1 MATPYRYTFLLICIL
16 FLTFSLETQMKAQI
30 TSLVWMKDS
39 QAKLEKELS
48 AKFGDSQQPRIQKG
62 LKQVA
67 DFWRVEDGD
76 AAAFEDFVRTNF
88 AGDQTTLD
96 VMFNRFEN
104 LFEQLSGHMNEIGLA
119 FRQQSDLELGPI
131 YPFDEIFAAYSPD
144 AHITDDFFKNKLA
157 FIVLLNFPLTT
168 LNERLVNGEQWSRR
182 RAAALLAMSELVFSG
197 RITLRPLPKGRSGP
211 VARRSGGG
219 DRRGNAAGA

>member
-1 MATPYRYTFLLICIL
+1 
-16 FLTFSLETQMKAQI
+16 MKAQVAH
-30 TSLVWMKDS
+30 LVWMKDS
-39 QAKLEKELS
+39 QTKLEKELITKYGEAQS
-48 AKFGDSQQPRIQKG
+48 ARVQKG

-67 DFWRVEDGD
+67 DFWRAEDGD

-104 LFEQLSGHMNEIGLA
+104 LLEQLNGHMNEIGLA
-119 FRQQSDLELGPI
+119 FRQQSELDLGPI

-168 LNERLVNGEQWSRR
+168 LDERLTKGEQWSRR
-182 RAAALLAMSELVFSG
+182 QWAEVRLAQQFSKRIPAEVNQAVAEAASDH
-197 RITLRPLPKGRSGP
+197 RSIYF
-211 VARRSGGG
+211 
-219 DRRGNAAGA
+219 